1 MRIIAGKYRGRRL
14 QSPENGFIRPSS
26 DRLRESLFNLL
37 AHRPQQPLVD
47 ALVADVFA
55 GSGALGF
62 EALSRGAKAV
72 TFIDTEP
79 AARRLL
85 AANARLLGAT
95 DACRILAGD
104 ARQPPPADQPYDL
117 IFMDPPYRQGLAAAA
132 LPALI
137 RQHWIGPASWVVI
150 ERAAGDRSEQID
162 WPGEQEIRRIGKS
175 ELLIL
180 HDYR

>member
-14 QSPENGFIRPSS
+14 QSPDDRSIRPSS

-37 AHRPQQPLVD
+37 AHRPQQPLAD
-47 ALVADVFA
+47 ARVADVFA

-72 TFIDTEP
+72 TFLDTDP

-95 DACRILAGD
+95 EACRVIAAD
-104 ARQPPPADQPYDL
+104 ARHPPPADQPHDL

-137 RQHWIGPASWVVI
+137 RQRWVGPASWVVI
-150 ERAAGDRSEQID
+150 ERAAGDPSEQID
-162 WPGEQEIRRIGKS
+162 WPGEQETRQIGKS

>member
-14 QSPENGFIRPSS
+14 QSPDDRAIRPSS
-26 DRLRESLFNLL
+26 DRLRESLFNML
-37 AHRPQQPLVD
+37 AHRPQHPLVD
-47 ALVADVFA
+47 AQVAEVFA

-72 TFIDTEP
+72 TFLDTDP

-95 DACRILAGD
+95 DACRIMAGD
-104 ARQPPPADQPYDL
+104 ARRPPPADQAYSL

-132 LPALI
+132 LPALVK
-137 RQHWIGPASWVVI
+137 QGWVGPATWVVI
-150 ERAAGDRSEQID
+150 ERAAGDASEHID
-162 WPGEQEIRRIGKS
+162 WPGEQEIRHIGKS